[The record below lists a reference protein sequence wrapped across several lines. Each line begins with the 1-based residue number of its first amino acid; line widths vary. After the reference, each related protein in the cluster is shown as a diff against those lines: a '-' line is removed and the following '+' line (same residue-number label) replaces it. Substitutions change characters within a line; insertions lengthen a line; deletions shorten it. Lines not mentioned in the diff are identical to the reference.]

1 MNKALLNQVLS
12 PSYVTA
18 LYIRLSV
25 EDSKVESLSIEN
37 QKKVLYSYANALDE
51 DGNMEILEFV
61 DNGYSGTSFERPA
74 VQQLLDLVR
83 AGKINCIIVKDF
95 SRLAATALKSGIL
108 WNGCFLYIISVS
120 SRLMMN
126 LTAVAFRGIPGG
138 LMWRL
143 NT

>member
-61 DNGYSGTSFERPA
+61 DNGYSGTSFVE
-74 VQQLLDLVR
+74 VR
-83 AGKINCIIVKDF
+83 
-95 SRLAATALKSGIL
+95 
-108 WNGCFLYIISVS
+108 
-120 SRLMMN
+120 
-126 LTAVAFRGIPGG
+126 
-138 LMWRL
+138 
-143 NT
+143 

>member
-1 MNKALLNQVLS
+1 MEAVPMNKALLNQVLS

-95 SRLAATALKSGIL
+95 SRFGQQH
-108 WNGCFLYIISVS
+108 
-120 SRLMMN
+120 
-126 LTAVAFRGIPGG
+126 
-138 LMWRL
+138 
-143 NT
+143 

>member
-51 DGNMEILEFV
+51 DGNM
-61 DNGYSGTSFERPA
+61 
-74 VQQLLDLVR
+74 
-83 AGKINCIIVKDF
+83 
-95 SRLAATALKSGIL
+95 
-108 WNGCFLYIISVS
+108 
-120 SRLMMN
+120 
-126 LTAVAFRGIPGG
+126 
-138 LMWRL
+138 
-143 NT
+143 